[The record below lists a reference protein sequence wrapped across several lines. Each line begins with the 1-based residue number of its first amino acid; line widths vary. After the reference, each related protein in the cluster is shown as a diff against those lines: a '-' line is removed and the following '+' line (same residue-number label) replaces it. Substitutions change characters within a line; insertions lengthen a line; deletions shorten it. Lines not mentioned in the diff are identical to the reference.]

1 MPKTVPYELAEY
13 EGVLTKVLEAAN
25 EISYLW
31 KEGDV
36 DSQGLHLFRF
46 SICEQDNDYEDYTIV
61 SDNEGVL
68 HYSHSGRGIKRSEVE
83 VSRFAEKLADFDNR
97 NGRLPPTKVKDNFIK
112 SIQEPLRS
120 CLIRRADIDGL
131 VIVKVRVLEELLSK

>member
-68 HYSHSGRGIKRSEVE
+68 HYSHSGR
-83 VSRFAEKLADFDNR
+83 A
-97 NGRLPPTKVKDNFIK
+97 
-112 SIQEPLRS
+112 
-120 CLIRRADIDGL
+120 
-131 VIVKVRVLEELLSK
+131 